1 MKKGIVFLYLSVATM
16 LVAMII
22 CLTDLLLPHDHDANS
37 SEITMNYF
45 DEMSFE
51 NIQKKN
57 ENKEVYF
64 AYFGFDDCSGCKE
77 FTPLLIAASK
87 DIDYPRIF
95 HIDTSNKSN
104 KKVITEFGIEV
115 VPTLLLFKDGKIN
128 KRLVF
133 SGETEEKIKK
143 FLVEIE

>member
-1 MKKGIVFLYLSVATM
+1 MKKKTAFLYLSVVIM
-16 LVAMII
+16 FVAMTI
-22 CLTDLLLPHDHDANS
+22 CLTDLLLPHEHEANS
-37 SEITMNYF
+37 SEVGMAYF
-45 DEMSFE
+45 DELSFE
-51 NIQKKN
+51 SIQKKN

-95 HIDTSNKSN
+95 HTDTSIKSN

-115 VPTLLLFKDGKIN
+115 VPTLLLFEDGKIS
-128 KRLVF
+128 KRFVF
-133 SGETEEKIKK
+133 SGESEKKIKD
-143 FLVEIE
+143 FLLKNQ